1 MIWIHHLEYHN
12 TVGIKTRSLQV
23 LKRLVQQTRK
33 ASVQIARSRLML
45 SMCNDVYV
53 DVEGVDN
60 LDSIG
65 VRNSPNIEIK
75 SLAI

>member
-1 MIWIHHLEYHN
+1 MFD
-12 TVGIKTRSLQV
+12 
-23 LKRLVQQTRK
+23 
-33 ASVQIARSRLML
+33 
-45 SMCNDVYV
+45 MCNDVYV

-65 VRNSPNIEIK
+65 VRNSPNIETE